1 MDARRPPVRASQ
13 VAASIGTGDSTL
25 SAWLHNPSRR
35 PNTEMCQRLADYF
48 HVPVED
54 VLRAAGHLPPLAE
67 PAPEPDLTP
76 RVLNL
81 AKVLQELS
89 DDDFEAVDHIARGLL
104 ATHSPTAPY
113 DQAP

>member
-1 MDARRPPVRASQ
+1 
-13 VAASIGTGDSTL
+13 
-25 SAWLHNPSRR
+25 
-35 PNTEMCQRLADYF
+35 MCQRLADYF

-113 DQAP
+113 DPAP